1 VIYITLERSFLNTFF
16 FNNNTVELSTIS
28 NEGAERVNINKLR
41 VYHHNNPPTNVI
53 IMVIIV
59 DTKPSGKI
67 LNRYRKKTKQNFHS
81 SCMLNQKI
89 YPGLT
94 QNLQKTFNED
104 DIEWI

>member
-1 VIYITLERSFLNTFF
+1 
-16 FNNNTVELSTIS
+16 
-28 NEGAERVNINKLR
+28 
-41 VYHHNNPPTNVI
+41 
-53 IMVIIV
+53 MVIIV